1 MSSHPQYRPDID
13 GMRALA
19 VMAVVIY
26 HAFPTLIPGGFIGV
40 DVFFVISGYLITG
53 ILLKNLASGRL
64 DIFDFYARRAK
75 RIFPAL
81 SLVLLFCVVF
91 GWFFLFDSEYRKL
104 GKHVASGAGFVANLT
119 LWSESGYFDAAAELK
134 PLLHLWSLGVEEQF
148 YLAWPLVLWLGWKFR
163 KTSLIVIPALA
174 IASFYL
180 CVTKVSSDPVEAFYS
195 PLTRFW
201 ELAFGG
207 ILSYLHIH
215 RRVSRA
221 ARPQWISEISAIG
234 ALMLLAGGFAI
245 IDASKP
251 FPGMLA
257 AVPVAASLLL
267 IGPAEGSMVT
277 RLVLANRFAVW
288 IGLISFPLYLWH
300 WPLISLATI
309 LKGEF
314 PSAEYRRYAVLAAI
328 LLAWLTYKFVEKPI
342 RFSQRSI
349 VPKGLAAL
357 VLVIGCSGY
366 LVYKGAAVEIKGPNE
381 IAAEYGQKKFFDYLA
396 GNYQVCSEASIRE
409 TALTY
414 DGRIRCMQSK
424 PGPNVDLAI
433 IGDSHAEHL
442 FNGIA
447 NSLPDLNVAYY
458 IKASA
463 PFVGNTDFK
472 EIYEFLERPGSPKK
486 VMIAVHWIKRMDQIS
501 KNSSLEK
508 EVLASVQ
515 KLLANG
521 KDVYLVDD
529 TPRFPVEPKKC
540 LIKARVQKHACSVPI
555 SEAKREFDAYEGTLL
570 NVLRRE
576 PRIKYVPINQYF
588 CDSKRCS
595 MTLNGRLLFRD
606 KNHLNVSGSNYVG
619 ELLLRDNPGLFN

>member
-1 MSSHPQYRPDID
+1 MSSHLQYRPDID

-26 HAFPTLIPGGFIGV
+26 HAFPKLIPGGFIGV

-53 ILLKNLASGRL
+53 ILLKNLASEKF

-163 KTSLIVIPALA
+163 KASLIVIPTLA

-195 PLTRFW
+195 PLIRFW

-207 ILSYLHIH
+207 ILSYLHIYH
-215 RRVSRA
+215 RVNRA
-221 ARPQWISEISAIG
+221 ARPQWVAEVSAVG
-234 ALMLLAGGFAI
+234 ALMLLAVGFAI
-245 IDASKP
+245 IDARKP
-251 FPGMLA
+251 FPGIWA

-267 IGPAEGSMVT
+267 IGPAEGSRVT
-277 RLVLANRFAVW
+277 RLMLANRFAVW

-328 LLAWLTYKFVEKPI
+328 VLAWLTYKFVETPI
-342 RFSQRSI
+342 RLSPRSI
-349 VPKGLAAL
+349 IPKGLAAL

-366 LVYKGAAVEIKGPNE
+366 LVYNGAAVEIKGPNE
-381 IAAEYGQKKFFDYLA
+381 IAAEYGQKKFFSYLVDHYHICA
-396 GNYQVCSEASIRE
+396 EKSIRE
-409 TALTY
+409 KALAY
-414 DGRIRCMQSK
+414 DGHIRCMQSK
-424 PGPNVDLAI
+424 PDSKVDLAI

-442 FNGIA
+442 FNGLA
-447 NSLPDLNVAYY
+447 KALPEHNVAYY

-463 PFVGNTDFK
+463 PFVGNSDFK
-472 EIYEFLERPGSPKK
+472 EIYEFLQRPDSPQK
-486 VMIAVHWIKRMDQIS
+486 VMIAVHWIKRMQEIA
-501 KNSSLEK
+501 KNSNLEQ
-508 EVLASVQ
+508 EVLASVGA
-515 KLLANG
+515 LLDSG
-521 KDVYLVDD
+521 KYVYLVDD
-529 TPRFPVEPKKC
+529 TPRFPFDPKRC
-540 LIKARVQKHACSVPI
+540 LIKARMQKDACAIPLAD
-555 SEAKREFDAYEGTLL
+555 AKKEFDAYEGQ
-570 NVLRRE
+570 LRSVARKE
-576 PRIKYVPINQYF
+576 PRVKYLPINQYF
-588 CDSKRCS
+588 CDNKRCS
-595 MTLNGRLLFRD
+595 MTLNGKLLFRD
-606 KNHLNVSGSNYVG
+606 KNHLNVSGSDYVG
-619 ELLLRDNPGLFN
+619 ALLIRDNPGLFN